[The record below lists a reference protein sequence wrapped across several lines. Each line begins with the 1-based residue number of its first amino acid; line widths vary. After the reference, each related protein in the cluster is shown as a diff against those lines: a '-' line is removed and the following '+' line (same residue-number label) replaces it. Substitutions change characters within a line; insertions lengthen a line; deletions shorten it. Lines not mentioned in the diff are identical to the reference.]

1 MNSKLSQ
8 KIGILTL
15 VLILTGANIA
25 YTQTQTQKYEVEIT
39 KLNQVVETLQTKI
52 DQSELGLTNVTN
64 TEVMS
69 VADLAAK
76 VIPSVVGIEV
86 SAEVKQNYGP
96 WGIQTGVVNGTGS
109 GIVQSSDGYIITNY
123 HVIESYIE
131 STGTRSI
138 TVITSDGEKL
148 DAQYVGGDADNDLAV
163 LKVTANN
170 LSPAEFD
177 ITDDLRTGDFAMAI
191 GYPLGMD
198 LASSV
203 TVGVISGIDRALSS
217 QSGSMTLIQTDA
229 AINPGNSGGAL
240 VNRFGQVIGINNSKI
255 ASTSVEGI
263 GFSIPIYEAMPIL
276 LKIINNAKASV

>member
-52 DQSELGLTNVTN
+52 DQSELGLTNVTS
-64 TEVMS
+64 TEVTS

-96 WGIQTGVVNGTGS
+96 WGIQTGVVNGTSS

-148 DAQYVGGDADNDLAV
+148 DAQFVGGDADNDLAV

-217 QSGSMTLIQTDA
+217 QRGSMTLIQTDA